1 MGLKKKKKKSLKKIH
16 FAVKEVPNLA
26 LILETAAAIISPTTV
41 KKRDVWT
48 RVKGEA

>member
-1 MGLKKKKKKSLKKIH
+1 MGLKKKITHKKNH

-26 LILETAAAIISPTTV
+26 LILETAAVIISATTV

-48 RVKGEA
+48 RVKGRA